1 MPNIFLILS
10 SIVGLLT
17 PIIGIRSI
25 LKGEFK
31 PQRTTRFI
39 LLILTSIFVASLYAQ
54 GDKSSIYLALLQWGG
69 GVAIFVLSLK
79 YGVGGKDKLDFV
91 VLGLAI
97 LAVVIWKVTDNPTLA
112 LYMSLLAD
120 FIGILPTLIKS
131 YKSPETEDP
140 KFYFSDVL
148 AGLFSILALKT
159 FAFSE
164 LVFPAYIFFINL
176 LCVVLIL
183 LGRRSNLKNKNL

>member
-10 SIVGLLT
+10 SVIGLLS

-31 PQRTTRFI
+31 PQRTTRLI

-54 GDKSSIYLALLQWGG
+54 GDKSSIYLALLQWCGSI
-69 GVAIFVLSLK
+69 AIFVLSLK
-79 YGVGGKDKLDFV
+79 YGVGGKDKIDYV
-91 VLGLAI
+91 VLGLAV
-97 LAVVIWKVTDNPTLA
+97 LAIVIWKITDNPTLA
-112 LYMSLLAD
+112 LYMSILAD

-131 YKSPETEDP
+131 YKSPESEDP

-148 AGLFSILALKT
+148 AGFFSVLALKT

-164 LVFPAYIFFINL
+164 LAFPAYIFFINL
-176 LCVVLIL
+176 LCVALIL
-183 LGRRSNLKNKNL
+183 FGRRFNLKKENV